1 MALKN
6 AGTNR
11 RRVNLEEML
20 ERARRLYGKG
30 FEQEVYGIW
39 YMVYDTWYMVYGI
52 WYMSCMLYGI
62 WCKVYGIWC
71 MIHGIWYMV
80 YGTWE
85 GFRAGGGAFHKEC
98 LAHCQMEDRQL
109 ARILT
114 ELATLPRRICS
125 PPCTLRALPRQT
137 DTLSGAVQ
145 WKTDILACSSQKLVS

>member
-1 MALKN
+1 
-6 AGTNR
+6 
-11 RRVNLEEML
+11 
-20 ERARRLYGKG
+20 
-30 FEQEVYGIW
+30 
-39 YMVYDTWYMVYGI
+39 MVYDTWYMVYGI

-145 WKTDILACSSQKLVS
+145 WKTDILACSSQKLVSQGRSPFCASVLSPPHCCTHHHHQSSKPRPPIVGHLGVRE